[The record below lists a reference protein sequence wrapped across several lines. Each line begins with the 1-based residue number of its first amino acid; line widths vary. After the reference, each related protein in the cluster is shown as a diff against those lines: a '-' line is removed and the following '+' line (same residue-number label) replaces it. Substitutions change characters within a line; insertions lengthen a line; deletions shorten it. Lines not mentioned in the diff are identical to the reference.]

1 MCEAVL
7 ALLTVLALGP
17 VLALTLEHLV
27 VQLSGRADVG
37 VAVTHAPT
45 SDADLLDG
53 VVIPGHNIITHDN
66 VSSAPHYYLLVTVL
80 SPWATDIK

>member
-7 ALLTVLALGP
+7 ALLTVLAPCSVLT
-17 VLALTLEHLV
+17 LALQHLV

-45 SDADLLDG
+45 SNADLLDG
-53 VVIPGHNIITHDN
+53 VVIPGHNIINHDN
-66 VSSAPHYYLLVTVL
+66 VSSAHYYLLVTVL